1 LTEIVNIGD
10 IKTKLID
17 EVVSLAKKR
26 QVLKRIVRIEY
37 EISPIE
43 LLDWLDNQ
51 SDKTKIYFS
60 CRGNDDFVVA
70 AIGITD
76 LIENNNQKTHEN
88 SIKKIMSSV
97 IDSKLKYYGGI
108 AFPEKEIGAEW
119 KSFGKLKFILPM
131 FEIIKNKDKT
141 YFVCNI
147 KINDSFKLSEF
158 TEKTNIL
165 AFDFKTL
172 DKYTGKNFSK
182 PVKRT
187 VYPDYNRWKNAINEI
202 TNVIDAGNYN
212 KIVMARKLI
221 YKFQNDINPIA
232 LLKELKKDVSNRY
245 GFLFQ
250 FKTKESFFGIS
261 MERLYRRVL
270 KDIQS
275 EAIAGSIERGKNN
288 KSDTALSNTL
298 LNSTK
303 DNNEQAFVETF
314 VKNKLSKLCYKL
326 QVSNRKILK
335 LRESFHIKS
344 EFYGEI
350 KETITD
356 WDIIKAL
363 HPTPAVG
370 GTPWNTVANLIYE
383 YEQFFR
389 GWYAGIVGYIGED
402 NADFSVALRS
412 GLLYNK
418 ILSLY
423 TGVGIVRGSH
433 PEREW
438 DEGNWKVKNYEE
450 ILLDEYKNYPE
461 S

>member
-1 LTEIVNIGD
+1 MTEIVNICD
-10 IKTKLID
+10 IKTRLID
-17 EVVSLAKKR
+17 GVTSLVKNTQVS
-26 QVLKRIVRIEY
+26 KRIFRIEF
-37 EISPIE
+37 EISSIE
-43 LLDWLDNQ
+43 LLAWLDNQ

-60 CRGNDDFVVA
+60 GKDNDDFVVA
-70 AIGITD
+70 AIGITN
-76 LIENNNQKTHEN
+76 LIENNNQNTHKN
-88 SIKKIMSSV
+88 SIKKIMSLV

-108 AFPEKEIGAEW
+108 AFPEKNIGAEW

-131 FEIIKNKDKT
+131 FEIIRSKDKT
-141 YFVCNI
+141 YFACNVSVD
-147 KINDSFKLSEF
+147 DSFKLSEF
-158 TEKTNIL
+158 IKKANIL
-165 AFDFKTL
+165 VFNLK
-172 DKYTGKNFSK
+172 DKFMGKNISK
-182 PVKRT
+182 PIKRT
-187 VYPDYNRWKNAINEI
+187 MYPDYNKWENTINEI
-202 TNVIDAGNYN
+202 TNGIDAGNYN

-221 YKFQNDINPIA
+221 YEFQDDINPIA
-232 LLKELKKDVSNRY
+232 LLKELKKNVSNRY
-245 GFLFQ
+245 CFLFQ
-250 FKTKESFFGIS
+250 FKIKESFLGIS
-261 MERLYRRVL
+261 MERLYRRVS

-275 EAIAGSIERGKNN
+275 EAVAGSIERGKNN
-288 KSDTALSNTL
+288 NSDTALSNIL

-303 DNNEQAFVETF
+303 NNDEQAFVEIF
-314 VKNKLSKLCYKL
+314 VNDQLSRLCSKL
-326 QVSNRKILK
+326 QVSNREILT

-370 GTPWNTVANLIYE
+370 GTPWSIVANLIYE

-402 NADFSVALRS
+402 SADFSVALRS

-418 ILSLY
+418 TLSLY
-423 TGVGIVRGSH
+423 TGVGIVKGSQ

-450 ILLDEYKNYPE
+450 IFVDGYGNYPE